1 MKSSFLHFIAV
12 SALALTLSACSLWD
26 DPPPDP
32 LPPPPV
38 GVTPGQ
44 PGISGAVA
52 APAPS
57 QVQAQAPQPAL
68 ETAPVGAVTTGPIP
82 QSTDPR
88 NFAPPYAVR
97 MAFIWYDLPGL
108 NGQDFFETRVLLQA
122 SGDNTRMS
130 FPLPYL
136 GLNCD
141 GLIRF
146 DPGGDPR
153 MVGGDFQINCSDG
166 SSIKGVIVPVAG
178 QPAINGQGVDQYG
191 RSVIFAIQMDEG

>member
-1 MKSSFLHFIAV
+1 MKLSLLRFAAV
-12 SALALTLSACSLWD
+12 FATVLSLSACSLWED
-26 DPPPDP
+26 EPPAP
-32 LPPPPV
+32 LPPAPV

-44 PGISGAVA
+44 PGITGAVS
-52 APAPS
+52 APAP
-57 QVQAQAPQPAL
+57 QTQPPPQPVL
-68 ETAPVGAVTTGPIP
+68 ETAPVGTVTTGPIP

-97 MAFIWYDLPGL
+97 MAFIWYDYPGMQ
-108 NGQDFFETRVLLQA
+108 GQDFFETRVLLQA
-122 SGDNTRMS
+122 AGDTTRMN
-130 FPLPYL
+130 FPLAYL

-146 DPGGDPR
+146 DTGGDPHL
-153 MVGGDFQINCSDG
+153 VGGDFLINCSDG
-166 SSIKGVIVPVAG
+166 SSIQGVIVPVTG